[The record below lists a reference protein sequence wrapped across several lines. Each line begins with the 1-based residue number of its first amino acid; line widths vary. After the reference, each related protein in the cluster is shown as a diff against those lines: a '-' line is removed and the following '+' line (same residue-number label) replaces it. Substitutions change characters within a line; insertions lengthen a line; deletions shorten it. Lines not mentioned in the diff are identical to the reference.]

1 MKMDSFWD
9 FFWLLLWTFFI
20 FAYLML
26 LFHII
31 GDLFRDEDLS
41 GWAKAAWIIGLI
53 FFPFLIALIYMIAR
67 GKGMAERQMDV
78 VYKAQ
83 ADLDQHIEQVAKR
96 TDPAEQIA
104 SAKALL
110 DNGTISEAE
119 FARLKQKAL
128 A

>member
-1 MKMDSFWD
+1 MDSFWD

>member
-1 MKMDSFWD
+1 MDGFWD

-20 FAYLML
+20 VTYLML

-31 GDLFRDEDLS
+31 GDLFRDRDLS

-53 FFPFLIALIYMIAR
+53 FFPFLVAFIYLIAR
-67 GKGMAERQMDV
+67 GRGMAERQMDAV
-78 VYKAQ
+78 QQAQ
-83 ADLDQHIEQVAKR
+83 ANLDQHIQSVASKGN
-96 TDPAEQIA
+96 PADQIA

-110 DNGTISEAE
+110 DNGTIDEAE
-119 FARLKQKAL
+119 FGRLKQKAL